1 MFAGA
6 RAAHTPFMGWAGR
19 LRRTRPSSRDVPSR
33 PGAPIDQPRSP
44 GGIARRCLATAA
56 AALLLVASHAGAAGL
71 VVTGEVRGG
80 IGPASAA
87 YVERLLV
94 TAAER
99 EADLVVLA
107 LDTPGG
113 LDTSMREMIQ
123 AILGS
128 PVPVAIYV
136 SPRGARA
143 ASAGTYLLYAAH
155 LAAMAPG
162 TNVGAAT
169 PVAIG
174 IGGGGDDE
182 RGRKPSPRDPAAD
195 RSDGPR
201 PDEGAAARDPS
212 RQKAVRDAVA
222 YLQGLADLRGRN
234 AEWARKAVEDADSLP
249 AREALKQGVVDIVA
263 VDLADLLRQA
273 DGRSVEAGTSTRVL
287 AVAGASVEAVAA
299 NWKERLLAAI
309 SNPNLALLLLMAGL
323 YGLLI
328 EFYVP
333 GTGVPGVIGAIALLL
348 GLYGLAL
355 LPVTL
360 AGAAL
365 LLLGIALMVAEGFAP
380 SFGAL
385 GIGGVLAF
393 AAGGVL
399 LLDDVPGFEV
409 SWQVVVPLAVANAL
423 AVAAVAA
430 LALRAR
436 RRPVVS
442 GVESMLGTTVEAL
455 EDFERDGWV
464 LAHGERWHART
475 SAPLRRGGRARITG
489 VDGLLVSVEPCG
501 NDGKG
506 A

>member
-1 MFAGA
+1 M
-6 RAAHTPFMGWAGR
+6 
-19 LRRTRPSSRDVPSR
+19 
-33 PGAPIDQPRSP
+33 PRFTMAVAVL
-44 GGIARRCLATAA
+44 GVALATACA
-56 AALLLVASHAGAAGL
+56 HAAGL

-87 YVERLLV
+87 YVERLLA

-174 IGGGGDDE
+174 IGGGDDE

-234 AEWARKAVEDADSLP
+234 AEWARKSVVDADSLP

-489 VDGLLVSVEPCG
+489 VDGLRVSVEPCG

>member
-1 MFAGA
+1 M
-6 RAAHTPFMGWAGR
+6 
-19 LRRTRPSSRDVPSR
+19 
-33 PGAPIDQPRSP
+33 PRFTMAVAVL
-44 GGIARRCLATAA
+44 GVALATACA
-56 AALLLVASHAGAAGL
+56 HAAGL

-87 YVERLLV
+87 YVERLLA

-174 IGGGGDDE
+174 IGGGDDE

-234 AEWARKAVEDADSLP
+234 AEWARKAVVDADSLP

>member
-1 MFAGA
+1 M
-6 RAAHTPFMGWAGR
+6 
-19 LRRTRPSSRDVPSR
+19 
-33 PGAPIDQPRSP
+33 PRFTMAVAVL
-44 GGIARRCLATAA
+44 GVALATACA
-56 AALLLVASHAGAAGL
+56 HAAGL

-87 YVERLLV
+87 YVERLLA

-174 IGGGGDDE
+174 IGGGDDE

-234 AEWARKAVEDADSLP
+234 AEWARKSVVDADSLP

-385 GIGGVLAF
+385 GIGGVFAL

-399 LLDDVPGFEV
+399 LLDDVPG
-409 SWQVVVPLAVANAL
+409 
-423 AVAAVAA
+423 
-430 LALRAR
+430 
-436 RRPVVS
+436 
-442 GVESMLGTTVEAL
+442 
-455 EDFERDGWV
+455 
-464 LAHGERWHART
+464 
-475 SAPLRRGGRARITG
+475 
-489 VDGLLVSVEPCG
+489 
-501 NDGKG
+501 
-506 A
+506 